1 MLFRSRDF
9 MGNLWSAVSS
19 AAASAWSGLK
29 NLVVSTASNLK
40 QSAVEAFRAMVS
52 GIGSALGS
60 LGSVVQNGFQ
70 SAIGFITSLP
80 GRALQWGMDFI
91 NGIAEGI
98 RSAIGNVVSAVS
110 DVADKIRS
118 FLHFSVPDEGPLTD
132 YESWMPDFMGGLA
145 RGIERSRG
153 LVRKAV
159 EGVAGDM
166 VVSPK
171 LADMQAVQ
179 AQGASLEAV
188 RQMVSGLR
196 EMFAGMQSGE
206 NFGTICIP
214 VYVGG
219 TLLDEVVVDAQA
231 RQNLRSGGR

>member
-1 MLFRSRDF
+1 
-9 MGNLWSAVSS
+9 
-19 AAASAWSGLK
+19 
-29 NLVVSTASNLK
+29 
-40 QSAVEAFRAMVS
+40 MVS
-52 GIGSALGS
+52 GIGSALAS

-145 RGIERSRG
+145 RGIEKSRG

>member
-1 MLFRSRDF
+1 M
-9 MGNLWSAVSS
+9 
-19 AAASAWSGLK
+19 
-29 NLVVSTASNLK
+29 
-40 QSAVEAFRAMVS
+40 
-52 GIGSALGS
+52 
-60 LGSVVQNGFQ
+60 
-70 SAIGFITSLP
+70 
-80 GRALQWGMDFI
+80 
-91 NGIAEGI
+91 
-98 RSAIGNVVSAVS
+98 VSAVS

-206 NFGTICIP
+206 NFGDDLYSGVC
-214 VYVGG
+214 GRHAAG
-219 TLLDEVVVDAQA
+219 
-231 RQNLRSGGR
+231 RSGGGRAGKAELKVGREVRRHGIYTVFNH

>member
-1 MLFRSRDF
+1 MKALRKLKDNN
-9 MGNLWSAVSS
+9 GNY
-19 AAASAWSGLK
+19 
-29 NLVVSTASNLK
+29 
-40 QSAVEAFRAMVS
+40 
-52 GIGSALGS
+52 
-60 LGSVVQNGFQ
+60 
-70 SAIGFITSLP
+70 IGFIASLP

-98 RSAIGNVVSAVS
+98 RSAVGNVVSAVS

-145 RGIERSRG
+145 RGIERSQG

-171 LADMQAVQ
+171 LADMQVIQ

-196 EMFAGMQSGE
+196 EMFVGMQSGE
-206 NFGTICIP
+206 NLGTICIP

>member
-1 MLFRSRDF
+1 VGDFFNNVWTGMMENPVLSGIVDMIRSLWE
-9 MGNLWSAVSS
+9 NLSTALQGIWQGIQTAASTIWSGIQQMVGSAV
-19 AAASAWSGLK
+19 
-29 NLVVSTASNLK
+29 
-40 QSAVEAFRAMVS
+40 
-52 GIGSALGS
+52 
-60 LGSVVQNGFQ
+60 
-70 SAIGFITSLP
+70 
-80 GRALQWGMDFI
+80 
-91 NGIAEGI
+91 
-98 RSAIGNVVSAVS
+98 
-110 DVADKIRS
+110 
-118 FLHFSVPDEGPLTD
+118 
-132 YESWMPDFMGGLA
+132 
-145 RGIERSRG
+145 RG

>member
-1 MLFRSRDF
+1 MYKR
-9 MGNLWSAVSS
+9 
-19 AAASAWSGLK
+19 
-29 NLVVSTASNLK
+29 
-40 QSAVEAFRAMVS
+40 Q
-52 GIGSALGS
+52 
-60 LGSVVQNGFQ
+60 
-70 SAIGFITSLP
+70 
-80 GRALQWGMDFI
+80 
-91 NGIAEGI
+91 
-98 RSAIGNVVSAVS
+98 AIGNVVSAVS

-145 RGIERSRG
+145 RGIEKSRG
-153 LVRKAV
+153 LVRKA
-159 EGVAGDM
+159 VAGDM

-179 AQGASLEAV
+179 AQGASMEAV

>member
-1 MLFRSRDF
+1 
-9 MGNLWSAVSS
+9 
-19 AAASAWSGLK
+19 
-29 NLVVSTASNLK
+29 
-40 QSAVEAFRAMVS
+40 
-52 GIGSALGS
+52 
-60 LGSVVQNGFQ
+60 
-70 SAIGFITSLP
+70 
-80 GRALQWGMDFI
+80 
-91 NGIAEGI
+91 
-98 RSAIGNVVSAVS
+98 
-110 DVADKIRS
+110 
-118 FLHFSVPDEGPLTD
+118 
-132 YESWMPDFMGGLA
+132 MGGLA

-179 AQGASLEAV
+179 AQGASMEAV
-188 RQMVSGLR
+188 RQMVSGLQ
-196 EMFAGMQSGE
+196 EMFAGMQGGDGM
-206 NFGTICIP
+206 GTICIP

>member
-1 MLFRSRDF
+1 M
-9 MGNLWSAVSS
+9 
-19 AAASAWSGLK
+19 
-29 NLVVSTASNLK
+29 
-40 QSAVEAFRAMVS
+40 
-52 GIGSALGS
+52 
-60 LGSVVQNGFQ
+60 
-70 SAIGFITSLP
+70 
-80 GRALQWGMDFI
+80 
-91 NGIAEGI
+91 
-98 RSAIGNVVSAVS
+98 SAVS

-179 AQGASLEAV
+179 AQGASLEGNPSCTTLPRESSAEPIPDTIP
-188 RQMVSGLR
+188 RKASTADCLKFPATETTRFLRIFLLRCRESGLGFR
-196 EMFAGMQSGE
+196 
-206 NFGTICIP
+206 
-214 VYVGG
+214 
-219 TLLDEVVVDAQA
+219 
-231 RQNLRSGGR
+231 RRLRGLGS

>member
-1 MLFRSRDF
+1 M
-9 MGNLWSAVSS
+9 
-19 AAASAWSGLK
+19 
-29 NLVVSTASNLK
+29 
-40 QSAVEAFRAMVS
+40 
-52 GIGSALGS
+52 
-60 LGSVVQNGFQ
+60 
-70 SAIGFITSLP
+70 
-80 GRALQWGMDFI
+80 
-91 NGIAEGI
+91 
-98 RSAIGNVVSAVS
+98 SAVS

-196 EMFAGMQSGE
+196 KMFAGMQSGE
-206 NFGTICIP
+206 NLGTICIP

>member
-1 MLFRSRDF
+1 
-9 MGNLWSAVSS
+9 MGLEEWYF
-19 AAASAWSGLK
+19 GYLK
-29 NLVVSTASNLK
+29 NAFIPRYLLTLYRVHRVYHISFYSHFVQNK
-40 QSAVEAFRAMVS
+40 QS
-52 GIGSALGS
+52 
-60 LGSVVQNGFQ
+60 
-70 SAIGFITSLP
+70 FITKKYSL
-80 GRALQWGMDFI
+80 
-91 NGIAEGI
+91 
-98 RSAIGNVVSAVS
+98 
-110 DVADKIRS
+110 
-118 FLHFSVPDEGPLTD
+118 
-132 YESWMPDFMGGLA
+132 YMGGLA

>member
-1 MLFRSRDF
+1 
-9 MGNLWSAVSS
+9 MGLEEWYF
-19 AAASAWSGLK
+19 GYLK
-29 NLVVSTASNLK
+29 NAFIPRYLLTLYRVHRVYHISFYSHFVQNK
-40 QSAVEAFRAMVS
+40 QS
-52 GIGSALGS
+52 
-60 LGSVVQNGFQ
+60 
-70 SAIGFITSLP
+70 FITKKYSL
-80 GRALQWGMDFI
+80 
-91 NGIAEGI
+91 
-98 RSAIGNVVSAVS
+98 
-110 DVADKIRS
+110 
-118 FLHFSVPDEGPLTD
+118 
-132 YESWMPDFMGGLA
+132 YMGGLA
-145 RGIERSRG
+145 RGIEKSRG

-219 TLLDEVVVDAQA
+219 TLLDEVVVDAQT

>member
-1 MLFRSRDF
+1 
-9 MGNLWSAVSS
+9 MGLEEWYF
-19 AAASAWSGLK
+19 GYLK
-29 NLVVSTASNLK
+29 NAFIPRYLLTLYRVHRVYHISFYSHFVQNK
-40 QSAVEAFRAMVS
+40 QS
-52 GIGSALGS
+52 
-60 LGSVVQNGFQ
+60 
-70 SAIGFITSLP
+70 FITKKYSL
-80 GRALQWGMDFI
+80 
-91 NGIAEGI
+91 
-98 RSAIGNVVSAVS
+98 
-110 DVADKIRS
+110 
-118 FLHFSVPDEGPLTD
+118 
-132 YESWMPDFMGGLA
+132 YMGGLA
-145 RGIERSRG
+145 RGIEKSRG